1 MQDFARE
8 ALLFIVIK
16 HLPTPN
22 EELGEKISNLF
33 EHKIGKT
40 LEFGLNSDFF
50 HFYSTSPGKRNFP
63 ALPKGSIL
71 GLRPKGGKRLKSGI
85 VLNF

>member
-40 LEFGLNSDFF
+40 LEFGLNSVFF
-50 HFYSTSPGKRNFP
+50 IFIPLLQESVIF
-63 ALPKGSIL
+63 LPCRRAVFWGSAQ
-71 GLRPKGGKRLKSGI
+71 KAEN
-85 VLNF
+85 V